1 MTIADSQAAR
11 VMKLHH
17 VGVAVTNL
25 NEAIERYERMGLRLA
40 HREVVASHEVEV
52 AFVGEGPFV
61 ELLVG
66 TSANSPVS
74 KFVAKKGPGQ
84 HHLAFA
90 VPSIAEEL
98 KRQAAAGAE
107 LVDQAPRPGA
117 WGHLVAFLHPKSHG
131 GVLIELVEDR
141 H

>member
-1 MTIADSQAAR
+1 
-11 VMKLHH
+11 MKLHH
-17 VGVAVTNL
+17 VGVAVTDL
-25 NEAIERYERMGLRLA
+25 GEAIARHERMGLKLA
-40 HREVVASHEVEV
+40 HREVVSSQGVEV
-52 AFVGEGPFV
+52 AFMGEGPYV

-66 TSANSPVS
+66 TSAQSNVS
-74 KFVAKKGPGQ
+74 KFIDKKGPGQ

-107 LVDQAPRPGA
+107 LIDTAARPGA
-117 WGHLVAFLHPKSHG
+117 WGHKVAFVHPKSHG
-131 GVLIELVEDR
+131 GVLIELVEES